1 MIRLLRTNSPLN
13 YAIMI
18 AVMVFPWLFKFVF
31 MPTAIENYETI
42 GLFSLNPG
50 QTLFLKY
57 LSAFLAFSAFYLFAL
72 LLIKINSDLLIV
84 ENAYQSPGFFF
95 VMLSGFFINSQQ
107 LNPLIFA
114 GMLIFVSIAIQMYG
128 HNKYIALSN
137 AFNSGFVFAIAV
149 LIYPKTIVFTPLLI
163 ISLFIVKPVN
173 WRELIVLLM
182 GFISPLILYYTIA
195 WLYGDFGAVFTKT
208 INSIAQIFPN
218 VRYTRHNILV
228 QAPIILWALILVISG
243 FTTKIPRKVSTRKF
257 QTVINLFLLYSLLF
271 FITPFSP
278 NESIVVM
285 YAPAAIFLAGTITNA
300 GSKIRIITFW
310 GLIASILFSQI
321 IQISFYMSVF

>member
-31 MPTAIENYETI
+31 MPTSIEAYETI
-42 GLFSLNPG
+42 GLLSLNLG

-57 LSAFLAFSAFYLFAL
+57 LSAFLAFVTFYLFAL
-72 LLIKINSDLLIV
+72 LLIKINSDLLFV

-107 LNPLIFA
+107 INPLIFA
-114 GMLIFVSIAIQMYG
+114 GMLIFISVAIQMNG

-149 LIYPKTIVFTPLLI
+149 LIYPKTIVFAPLII

-173 WRELIVLLM
+173 WRELMVILM
-182 GFISPLILYYTIA
+182 GFLSPLILYYTIA
-195 WLYGDFGAVFTKT
+195 WLYGDFGSVFTKT
-208 INSIAQIFPN
+208 INSVSQIFPN

-228 QAPIILWALILVISG
+228 QAPIILWAIILSFSG
-243 FTTKIPRKVSTRKF
+243 FLTKLPRKVTTRKF
-257 QTVINLFLLYSLLF
+257 QTIINIFLLYSLLF

-278 NESIVVM
+278 NESIVLM
-285 YAPAAIFLAGTITNA
+285 YAPAAIFLAGIITYA

-310 GLIASILFSQI
+310 GLIASIFFSQI